1 MKKNLV
7 LFISFVVLAFV
18 FGLSVLFS
26 FSLSLDTHAKES
38 STELTNMD
46 LMEEEASMGKKM
58 TERSELLKG
67 NGLDTGK
74 TGDTEIKL
82 PTSEEDVKNNYKL
95 SKEAGI
101 SDSSEIGKGL
111 ESLLSNNSFIQE
123 STTAPEFHNSEN
135 TKNNFAEMQG
145 TISEL
150 FNSGNS
156 SMNSGEVMA
165 GMKNTIAS
173 LNAGDGSTGASTG
186 LNGIPLSDFL
196 SSYSDMDLGNG
207 VTLSKMTNS
216 SNLFDSKAFCKM
228 YGNKKQDSFS
238 TMFKNLTGIQVSDSQ
253 LIDTSAFGKAVDQS
267 LVNLQYQTMLSDM
280 NKTASKTKVKNT
292 SGGATSVFKSN
303 YGDLASKVQLKK
315 AKIPS
320 GFNTSSMFKSA
331 SSSVKSAYKSQLGSS
346 SFSNIKNKIN
356 ISSSIGSAKNLNV
369 SQKSLAS
376 DSDLRQMVSSLS
388 SNNKSSIASEFQGN
402 KSNIVGP
409 GGELQKAQKSAS
421 EFLNK
426 TNNKLQTKFKESKK
440 RENDMIP
447 PYKKIGR
454 ESNEGGYID
463 KYSAGAAMGNDNRKK
478 LSNKI
483 KKILK

>member
-1 MKKNLV
+1 MKKLKRTESVFPV
-7 LFISFVVLAFV
+7 LLSFVLV
-18 FGLSVLFS
+18 FILSVFFS
-26 FSLSLDTHAKES
+26 FSLSLDTYAEDS
-38 STELTNMD
+38 STEFTKTD
-46 LMEEEASMGKKM
+46 LMVEESSMEKKM
-58 TERSELLKG
+58 TEQSELLKE
-67 NGLDTGK
+67 NGLDTK
-74 TGDTEIKL
+74 STEDSEIKL

-101 SDSSEIGKGL
+101 SDSSEMGKGL
-111 ESLLSNNSFIQE
+111 ESFLSNNSFIQE

-135 TKNNFAEMQG
+135 TKYNFSEMQG

-165 GMKNTIAS
+165 EMKNTIAS

-216 SNLFDSKAFCKM
+216 TNLFDSKAFCKM

-280 NKTASKTKVKNT
+280 SKTASKTKVKNT

-376 DSDLRQMVSSLS
+376 DSDLSQMVSSINS
-388 SNNKSSIASEFQGN
+388 DNKTKAFSGYKNNRNSILGSDGQLAKAKQNSYNYLEKSSGKMVKQH
-402 KSNIVGP
+402 K
-409 GGELQKAQKSAS
+409 K
-421 EFLNK
+421 NK
-426 TNNKLQTKFKESKK
+426 TKVADNGISGKIHKEWNDSSLKK
-440 RENDMIP
+440 NWWDRSVM
-447 PYKKIGR
+447 KR
-454 ESNEGGYID
+454 
-463 KYSAGAAMGNDNRKK
+463 KYPALVK
-478 LSNKI
+478 
-483 KKILK
+483 